1 MPCVLHGRALRHYM
15 GNIGFP
21 LAPHPYYEL
30 LGDDIGLLASEGAS
44 GYFAQGATGGGADM
58 SELVS
63 YLIGRKTVDPGA
75 NTSELVRGFV
85 SGFYGDEAAPH
96 VHNYLHLMSTA
107 AMTYGATGALCQ
119 AESCPD
125 LSAGRDFSPSSVF
138 FANETVVATATAMWN
153 AAKAVAALPAPGSAG
168 KQQQADYALRVA
180 RSSLSINYI
189 VLLRWEMYYD
199 WVTATQGKAWPLA
212 TADKRQFFET
222 QFAPIYNLSVTE
234 IAVPTCNEWT
244 NGPGPSGHQCWN
256 KAGNLS
262 EFENYLFPSAPP
274 L

>member
-85 SGFYGDEAAPH
+85 SGFYGREAAPH
-96 VHNYLHLMSTA
+96 VHEYLQLMSTKA
-107 AMTYGATGALCQ
+107 LTYGATKDAMNDGGGGLRTDW
-119 AESCPD
+119 CPSND
-125 LSAGRDFSPSSVF
+125 F
-138 FANETVVATATAMWN
+138 FANDTVVATATAMWN